1 MEKDNELKEIQKKL
15 NMQIVLLRGVRN
27 ALFLILAFGAVLFI
41 IALMSLATT
50 QSQLDQT
57 LQYIEQQ

>member
-27 ALFLILAFGAVLFI
+27 SLFLILAFGAVLFI